1 MKKKISNSLRTLILI
16 IYTLGCLIIG
26 TILLL
31 YAFLKGWKII
41 IIFSGALFFSYLG
54 VVALMLVSDKLK
66 K

>member
-16 IYTLGCLIIG
+16 VYTLGCLIIG

-41 IIFSGALFFSYLG
+41 IIFLGALFFSYLG
-54 VVALMLVSDKLK
+54 VAALMLVSDKLK